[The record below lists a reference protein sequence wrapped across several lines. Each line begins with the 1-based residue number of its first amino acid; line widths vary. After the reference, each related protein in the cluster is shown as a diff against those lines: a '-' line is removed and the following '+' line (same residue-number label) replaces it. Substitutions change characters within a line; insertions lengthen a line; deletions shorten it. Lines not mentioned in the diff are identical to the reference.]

1 MLLYIII
8 IYIQYTRVYIYIY
21 IDLYAHVHT
30 YADTGRISFRR
41 ASSAIL
47 ATFEDSVFALQT
59 RSVFKTFREQRRS
72 VWLAA
77 WSPAIWCLD
86 NPGVM
91 KLMLESKI
99 DGKTYQTI
107 YGLTGFARVNHVA
120 ATSFLCWARKGFSQH
135 LLPNFGK
142 FFHILRNV
150 SRKAAV
156 LPNEFCGETSGFI
169 GEQTWRFR
177 GKRLSLL
184 FKVVLMLTSR
194 AVRCHIYVVGL
205 LLVWKNTQ
213 VPQKRPGDLMVE
225 RAQSWEDNDMTK
237 RISYI
242 YIYTYRYIYS
252 CIYIY
257 IHTLTSLYEMELK
270 LKMATHPTLNS
281 CLAEFWKL
289 EFVPSLQFWE
299 VQAISPILWRRRCNL
314 LMVIFWIVPWICTN
328 SAGRVKFSAWPPI
341 LLLRGCVRHC
351 SFDDLAPQDVSGES
365 PLRAFATW
373 YAGGQAQYTQKF
385 TYPCSYCCNTG
396 PPAYTV
402 WVIKREVPSARAWL
416 FLLRAGDI
424 CSDIVWF
431 WYNGLPSIRC
441 RRTDIQIWSMILFC
455 ILE

>member
-1 MLLYIII
+1 ML
-8 IYIQYTRVYIYIY
+8 IQVEYLFEELARQ
-21 IDLYAHVHT
+21 
-30 YADTGRISFRR
+30 F
-41 ASSAIL
+41 L

-107 YGLTGFARVNHVA
+107 YGLTGFASVNHVA

-142 FFHILRNV
+142 FFHILCGF
-150 SRKAAV
+150 KEKKAV
-156 LPNEFCGETSGFI
+156 LPNWFCGEQTSGFI

-194 AVRCHIYVVGL
+194 AVRCHMNVVGL

-213 VPQKRPGDLMVE
+213 VPQKRLGDLMVE

-237 RISYI
+237 RILYI
-242 YIYTYRYIYS
+242 YKYI

-257 IHTLTSLYEMELK
+257 
-270 LKMATHPTLNS
+270 
-281 CLAEFWKL
+281 
-289 EFVPSLQFWE
+289 
-299 VQAISPILWRRRCNL
+299 
-314 LMVIFWIVPWICTN
+314 
-328 SAGRVKFSAWPPI
+328 
-341 LLLRGCVRHC
+341 
-351 SFDDLAPQDVSGES
+351 
-365 PLRAFATW
+365 
-373 YAGGQAQYTQKF
+373 
-385 TYPCSYCCNTG
+385 
-396 PPAYTV
+396 
-402 WVIKREVPSARAWL
+402 
-416 FLLRAGDI
+416 
-424 CSDIVWF
+424 
-431 WYNGLPSIRC
+431 
-441 RRTDIQIWSMILFC
+441 
-455 ILE
+455 